1 MSLKVDA
8 RPCMRLRRSRL
19 NAEMSEGSE
28 GADIQ
33 LDGYLGEVSES
44 QNMKISYLTLTVN
57 DEFVCPGPG
66 TSRCYGS
73 FVSVSYFRFSF

>member
-44 QNMKISYLTLTVN
+44 QNMKISYLTLTVKRR
-57 DEFVCPGPG
+57 VRLSGPG
-66 TSRCYGS
+66 H
-73 FVSVSYFRFSF
+73 VEMLWIFRFRFHFRFPF